1 MKLTNDQIYALGN
14 AGFGRLNYA
23 NLEAQDAL
31 QAYRLRKHVM
41 ACYAELE
48 NTKQEII
55 NDIWP
60 DKEMLARAAQYERTG
75 EGMTEAEYKEAIGT
89 SGTKAAEM
97 FRSLGAES
105 RDIDV
110 HPIAFASWLQL
121 LKDNPYLAGFEETL
135 AEFIAE

>member
-41 ACYAELE
+41 ACYGELE
-48 NTKQEII
+48 DTKREILG
-55 NDIWP
+55 DIWP
-60 DKEMLARAAQYERTG
+60 DQELLARAVQYEQTG
-75 EGMTEAEYKEAIGT
+75 EGMTQAEYKEAIET

-97 FRSLGAES
+97 LRGLGAES

-121 LKDNPYLAGFEETL
+121 LKDNPSLAGCEDIL